1 MSRISQKPSVAAIS
15 PFLTA
20 NTVASNYTGTATPVV
35 TTQAYGGI
43 PATTA
48 VVTAGTGAFDA
59 SFVTYVGQKFDTSD
73 GRELVLVQNGA
84 AALVSGTLIQ
94 SSAEV
99 TAFEKLAMTVPT
111 AYPATI
117 GANQILVTNGSTVL
131 KVNQF
136 QQGYAIV
143 SAGTGIGQTFK
154 IASHAAAANAA
165 TFVVTLEDAVQVTL
179 DATSKI
185 SLIANPYIGVITSP
199 ATTATGG
206 PVGVAITAIAASTA
220 ATYDGTSGALT
231 ATGVAQYG
239 LIACHGPVACLID
252 STVTNVGYPLG
263 VSKTTAGTLGV
274 ATLTTVPQ
282 VGVSMQ
288 TLTSAQVGMVNLFL

>member
-1 MSRISQKPSVAAIS
+1 MSRITQKPAVAPIS
-15 PFLTA
+15 PFTA
-20 NTVASNYTGTATPVV
+20 VVPTASNYTGTATPVV
-35 TTQAYGGI
+35 TTQAYAGI
-43 PATTA
+43 PATTSP
-48 VVTAGTGAFDA
+48 VTAGTGFLDA

-84 AALVSGTLIQ
+84 AALVAGTLIQ
-94 SSAEV
+94 APAEI

-111 AYPATI
+111 TYPATA
-117 GANQILVTNGSTVL
+117 GLNQILVTNGSAVL

-143 SAGTGIGQTFK
+143 AAGTGIGQTFK
-154 IASHAAAANAA
+154 IASHQAAASAA
-165 TFVVTLEDAVQVTL
+165 TFIVTLEDAIQTTL

-185 SLIANPYIGVITSP
+185 TLAFNPYIGVITSP
-199 ATTATGG
+199 ATTATGA
-206 PVGVAITAIAASTA
+206 PVGIAITAIAASTA

-239 LIACHGPVACLID
+239 LIGCHGPLACLID
-252 STVTNVGYPLG
+252 NTVTNVGYPLG

-282 VGVSMQ
+282 VAVSAQ
-288 TLTSAQVGMVNLFL
+288 TLTSAQVGLVYLQL